1 MLVLSRRINEKILIP
16 NINTAIEVVSV
27 KRGVVR
33 LGIAAPPEVTILR
46 EELSRLTT
54 SPTSPVST
62 PPVPAADEQTLR
74 KLMGQLRDRLHV
86 TGVGLGTV
94 QLLLDTGN
102 TDEAREVLSRIRDD
116 LQLLR
121 RGVEGEL
128 DETPPE
134 PPARPCKPRKALL
147 VEDDRYQRDLLAGFL
162 RMAGLEVDTAGDGS
176 DALDYLRSQPRPDVV
191 LMDMGLP
198 RCDGATTVRH
208 IRRDPSYAGLRIYAV
223 TGSAPGDFDLDR
235 GPAGIDRWFQKPLDP
250 SALLHDLKKELD
262 DSLCCV

>member
-1 MLVLSRRINEKILIP
+1 MLVLSRRVNEKILLP
-16 NINTAIEVVSV
+16 GINAAIEVVSL

-33 LGIAAPPEVTILR
+33 LGIEAPPEVIVLR

-54 SPTSPVST
+54 SP
-62 PPVPAADEQTLR
+62 PAPIPAPRAPSANEQSLQ
-74 KLMGQLRDRLHV
+74 KLLGQLRDRLHV

-94 QLLLDTGN
+94 QLLLDVGN
-102 TDEAREVLSRIRDD
+102 TEEAREMLAQIRDD
-116 LQLLR
+116 FQLLR

-128 DETPPE
+128 EETPPKR
-134 PPARPCKPRKALL
+134 PVPPCKARKALL
-147 VEDDRYQRDLLAGFL
+147 VEDDRYQRELLAGFL

-223 TGSAPGDFDLDR
+223 TGSAPDDFDLDR

-250 SALLHDLKKELD
+250 SVLLHDLKEELD
-262 DSLCCV
+262 DSLCRV